1 MVTLQSFLL
10 DLILAV
16 IICVSVFLS
25 ARRGFV
31 RTFVEAVGFIAA
43 AVLVFTVC
51 TPLASATY
59 DKIIEPPILET
70 VSKEV
75 NENFKDT
82 LAEIPDFDIESEKV
96 DEIKS
101 QLSGSVDEVLKSL
114 PPFVRNYIDK
124 ADINADELLNNAEDI
139 VENGATVEDTAQ
151 KITKDISQNK
161 IKPLI
166 VSVLSY
172 IYSFVLFVISL
183 FLVKILARILNKAFS
198 FSLAGKLNTALGGV
212 CGFAKGV
219 IFALLLC
226 VIIYA
231 VISFT
236 QNGIWI
242 FTIENIDKTFI
253 FKYLISLIKI

>member
-1 MVTLQSFLL
+1 MTLESFLL

-16 IICVSVFLS
+16 IIGLSVFLS
-25 ARRGFV
+25 AKRGFV
-31 RTFVEAVGFIAA
+31 RTFIEAVGFVAA
-43 AVLVFTVC
+43 AIIVFTVC
-51 TPLASATY
+51 TPLANATY
-59 DKIIEPPILET
+59 DKIIEPPILEI
-70 VSKEV
+70 VSEEV

-82 LAEIPDFDIESEKV
+82 LAEIPDFDANAEKV
-96 DEIKS
+96 DEIKT

-114 PPFVRNYIDK
+114 PPFVQNFIDK
-124 ADINADELLNNAEDI
+124 AGIDADELLNNAEDI

-151 KITKDISQNK
+151 KLTKDISQNK
-161 IKPLI
+161 IKPL
-166 VSVLSY
+166 VARVLSY
-172 IYSFVLFVISL
+172 IYSFVLFVIAL
-183 FLVKILARILNKAFS
+183 ILVKILARILNKAFS

-226 VIIYA
+226 LIIYT

-236 QNGIWI
+236 ENGIWI
-242 FTIENIDKTFI
+242 FSVENIDKTFI